1 MDANMLA
8 ISNNREN
15 FKLEQ
20 EPLKGK
26 VKNLEKFKAEIR
38 KVKNK
43 KYNKKGNK
51 KEIEESIINENLIN
65 LLMLIIDIPKDQLL
79 ELDFTNLSVEG
90 DKKIDLKSNN
100 VKQSLLSQI
109 KFVLENNI
117 DESKELALDNSFEEL
132 VKNNLDIEDLNLNNL
147 DLNLKNLD
155 QVINNFY
162 INTDNEN
169 IKSKD
174 DILSIL
180 NLIKDKLEDL
190 PVENEFKSLNN
201 DSKLAI
207 RNYLIKDKQID
218 KNNYKNFDKDVLQAE
233 DTNLEIAINTEKS
246 SNDTNSYNFEG
257 ELDNL
262 EKQENKEDV
271 VLALTNR
278 IDNKIIEYTK
288 IDEKVFLD
296 NNIEKIED
304 SILQMI
310 KLVKED
316 NTSTMKLELY
326 PKDLGSLDITLT
338 MEDGVISAKLLVD
351 SENIKGLFLENIDK
365 LNESLSMQDIQI
377 SNFQVDVNSGKK
389 EQEFEDKKKK
399 LKNRNLNLKGIRNI
413 NENIVI
419 NHVEDYINSD
429 LNVLV

>member
-1 MDANMLA
+1 MNANMLA

-15 FKLEQ
+15 LKLGKGS
-20 EPLKGK
+20 LKAK
-26 VKNLEKFKAEIR
+26 VKNIDKFKSEIS

-43 KYNKKGNK
+43 KENK
-51 KEIEESIINENLIN
+51 KESTINENLIN
-65 LLMLIIDIPKDQLL
+65 LLMLIIDMPKDQLL
-79 ELDFTNLSVEG
+79 ELDFNNLSVER
-90 DKKIDLKSNN
+90 DNNIDLESNN
-100 VKQSLLSQI
+100 IKQSLLSQI
-109 KFVLENNI
+109 KLILENNI
-117 DESKELALDNSFEEL
+117 DESKGLISDSSFKEL
-132 VKNNLDIEDLNLNNL
+132 VNNNLDIKDLNI
-147 DLNLKNLD
+147 KNLD
-155 QVINNFY
+155 QLINNFY

-169 IKSKD
+169 IESKD
-174 DILSIL
+174 EILNIL

-201 DSKLAI
+201 DSNLAI
-207 RNYLIKDKQID
+207 RNYLTKDKQVD
-218 KNNYKNFDKDVLQAE
+218 KNNHRNIDKDMVQIE
-233 DTNLEIAINTEKS
+233 DTKLEIAINTEKS

-271 VLALTNR
+271 VLAFTNR
-278 IDNKIIEYTK
+278 IDNKIVGHTK

-413 NENIVI
+413 NENIAI